1 MIFELKQ
8 ALRSLARAPGF
19 VAVVVLILGLGIG
32 ANTAIFSVVRS
43 VLLRPLPFREPGRLV
58 RIFESFREGGDE
70 AQLALAPLTWQR
82 WRASNTVF
90 EDIGAAT
97 GTSLTLGGS
106 GEEAQYVPAARVS
119 HNFFSVL
126 GVNPLLGR
134 VFTPEETNAPGK
146 SPLAVLSYSLWQSRF
161 GADPDILGR
170 TVRLNSA
177 PYVVIA

>member
-32 ANTAIFSVVRS
+32 ANTAIFSVVRA

-97 GTSLTLGGS
+97 GTRTLGVMSRNRPAMFFPYPTSAGHRAYYSHAECSPCHRDVCGDLRCLRALHPDGAWRLLETMLGPQAAAAGS
-106 GEEAQYVPAARVS
+106 
-119 HNFFSVL
+119 
-126 GVNPLLGR
+126 
-134 VFTPEETNAPGK
+134 
-146 SPLAVLSYSLWQSRF
+146 
-161 GADPDILGR
+161 
-170 TVRLNSA
+170 
-177 PYVVIA
+177 